1 MSLLSIRFLEALVYA
16 LQLHRRQRRKLSDAP
31 YAAHLMSVTS
41 IVLEYGASEDQAIAA
56 LLHDAV
62 EDQGGQSTYRTI
74 HRRFGPTIADLV
86 HECTDAYGEPK
97 PPWRE
102 RKEAFLRRLASASA
116 SARLVTAADKLDNC
130 RSLMRSYRRA
140 GDSVWTHFRGGRDGT
155 LWNFRQA
162 VEVLKRFPA
171 HPLVEE
177 LDRAVCELEHL
188 VQATP

>member
-1 MSLLSIRFLEALVYA
+1 MSILSIRFVEALVYA
-16 LQLHRRQRRKLSDAP
+16 LRLHRRQQRKLSGTP
-31 YAAHLMSVTS
+31 YSSHLMSVAS
-41 IVLEYGASEDQAIAA
+41 ITLEYGASEDEAIAA

-74 HRRFGPTIADLV
+74 HRRFGPAIAELV

-116 SARLVTAADKLDNC
+116 SARLVKAADKLDNC
-130 RSLMRSYRRA
+130 RSLMRSYRQA
-140 GDSVWTHFRGGRDGT
+140 GESVWTHFRGGRDGT
-155 LWNFRQA
+155 LWDFHQT
-162 VEVLKRFPA
+162 VEVLKRFPS

-177 LDRAVCELEHL
+177 LGRAVRELECL
-188 VQATP
+188 VQGTP